1 MINKKAFPNY
11 SERLF
16 YLLEVNK
23 NEKVIILSLKF
34 NPQSLIHNTHSSFL
48 TPHSFLVE

>member
-16 YLLEVNK
+16 YLKRLK
-23 NEKVIILSLKF
+23 IDKSLALNFKY
-34 NPQSLIHNTHSSFL
+34 NSQSLIHNTHSSFL
-48 TPHSFLVE
+48 ISHS